1 MRAQHWSRAVRRA
14 WLPAL
19 LGLPAHPRLLARSLL
34 EEHTEFVRFWP
45 RLRATVPG
53 WTGVLEGRLLFA
65 LAHHGPGDGAILEI
79 GSAWGRSTVCL
90 ARGSKA
96 ASRERVYA
104 VDSHLMKP
112 TPDPWRRPGYRRAC
126 AARRRPSSAT
136 PRRCPGFSTTY
147 GVSAVE
153 DWVVPIV
160 SASESVSN
168 GEIQD
173 IRLLFVDGSHTYE
186 AVKGDVERWVPH
198 VVPGGVLVFDDYFGT
213 KSTWGVTEAV
223 DELLSSGKVRP
234 VLGTVG
240 MHVWTVKI

>member
-1 MRAQHWSRAVRRA
+1 MRAQHWPRAVRRA

-112 TPDPWRRPGYRRAC
+112 APDPWPEAGVQKGLRRASE
-126 AARRRPSSAT
+126 AELGDSSTLPWLLHNLRRF
-136 PRRCPGFSTTY
+136 G
-147 GVSAVE
+147 VE

-168 GEIQD
+168 SEIQD

-186 AVKGDVERWVPH
+186 AVKGDVERWFPH

-213 KSTWGVTEAV
+213 KSTWGVREAV